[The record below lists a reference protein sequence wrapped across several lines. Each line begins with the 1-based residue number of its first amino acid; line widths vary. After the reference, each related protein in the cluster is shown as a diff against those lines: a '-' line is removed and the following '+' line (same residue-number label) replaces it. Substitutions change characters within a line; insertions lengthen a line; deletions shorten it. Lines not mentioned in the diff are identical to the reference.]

1 MMRRAVTI
9 LGVRVG
15 IWDESW
21 TGAAGPGPF
30 RPHSTYPFDIPW
42 PCKAP

>member
-21 TGAAGPGPF
+21 TGAAGPGLPAALDV
-30 RPHSTYPFDIPW
+30 PV
-42 PCKAP
+42 